1 VTGSEPAKPVMIVV
15 EDETTARDRIRSELE
30 RRYGADYH
38 VTCESSALRALS
50 KLEHWRDE
58 RRQVALVLSDQ
69 WMPELTGEEFLARA
83 RQLHPHSKRALLV
96 EWGAWGDRDTAEAM
110 LRGIA
115 RGRMD
120 YYVLKPW
127 RRRDEFFHKT
137 VTDFL
142 NNWERST
149 RAAPQEIAVVGE
161 RWSARA
167 HELRNLLSRNGVPH
181 AFHTIDSREGREML
195 REGGQEDARGPV
207 VRMLDGTLLL
217 DPSNAEVAQ
226 AYGVDTALRGD
237 TSFDVVVLGAG
248 PAGLAAAV
256 YASSEGLRT
265 LVVERESIG
274 GQAGSSALI
283 RNYLGFAKGISGAD
297 LAQQAYQQAWVFG
310 TRFLLMREAVS
321 VRRERDELKVAM
333 SDGSEASAR
342 AVVVA
347 TGVSYRHLGIP
358 GLEELEGRS
367 VFYGASVSEAAA
379 MTGGD
384 VFVVGG
390 GNSAGQT
397 ALHLARHARA
407 VTLLVRGQSLA
418 LSMSSYLRD
427 QIATADNVSVRTGTQ
442 VVGAHGGELLKR
454 LELKDAEGATE
465 LVRADAL
472 FVMIGGAPRTGNLP
486 PEVARDEKGYLITG
500 SALLAD
506 RQGWPLERPPLMLE
520 TGMPGV
526 FAVGDVR
533 AGAPMR
539 VASAVGDGSVVIQQV
554 HQLLEDIER
563 DARYVHGV

>member
-1 VTGSEPAKPVMIVV
+1 MTGTEPAKPVMIVV
-15 EDETTARDRIRSELE
+15 EDETSARDRIRGELE

-50 KLEHWRDE
+50 KLEHWRDV

-69 WMPELTGEEFLARA
+69 WMPELTGEEFLSRA
-83 RQLHPHSKRALLV
+83 RELHPHSKRALLV

-142 NNWERST
+142 NTWERTT
-149 RAAPQEIAVVGE
+149 RAAPQEVAVVGE

-167 HELRNLLSRNGVPH
+167 HELRNLLSRNGEPH
-181 AFHTIDSREGREML
+181 AYHTIDSREGREIL
-195 REGGQEDARGPV
+195 KEGGHEDGRGPV
-207 VRMLDGTLLL
+207 VRMLDGTLLS

-226 AYGVDTALRGD
+226 AYGVDTALGED
-237 TSFDVVVLGAG
+237 TAFDVIVLGAG

-274 GQAGSSALI
+274 GQAGASSLI

-321 VRRERDELKVAM
+321 VRREREELRVAM
-333 SDGSEASAR
+333 SDGSEATAR
-342 AVVVA
+342 AVVIA
-347 TGVSYRHLGIP
+347 TGVSYRRLAVP

-379 MTGGD
+379 MAGGD

-407 VTLLVRGQSLA
+407 VTLLVRGPSLA
-418 LSMSSYLRD
+418 QSMSSYLRD
-427 QIATADNVSVRTGTQ
+427 QIASADNVAVRTGTR
-442 VVGAHGGELLKR
+442 VVGARAGELLKQ
-454 LELKDAEGATE
+454 LELKDAAGATE
-465 LVRADAL
+465 LVSADAL
-472 FVMIGGAPRTGNLP
+472 FVVIGGEPRTGNLP
-486 PEVARDEKGYLITG
+486 PEIGRDEKGYLITG
-500 SALLAD
+500 SALMAD
-506 RQGWPLERPPLMLE
+506 GHDWPLERPPLMLE
-520 TGMPGV
+520 TGMPGA

-554 HQLLEDIER
+554 HQLLGGIEH
-563 DARYVHGV
+563 DARSVHGV